1 MEDNLFPFLPPPRH
15 CVFALG
21 EKGENSNFK
30 KKTFLTSRKREARHP
45 ARPLVTVFREEFN
58 FQSSLHFR
66 KVYDGMLL
74 RFDFKVINCIIQK
87 CSILVGR

>member
-1 MEDNLFPFLPPPRH
+1 MEANLFPFLPPCH
-15 CVFALG
+15 CMFALG
-21 EKGENSNFK
+21 GKDDNSNFK
-30 KKTFLTSRKREARHP
+30 KKTFLMSRKREARHP
-45 ARPLVTVFREEFN
+45 ALPLATVFREGFS

-74 RFDFKVINCIIQK
+74 KFDFKVINCIIQK